1 MPQAISCA
9 LHTNS
14 FEDAIR
20 TAVSL
25 GGDSDTIA
33 AIAGGISGALHDMP
47 NVIAVQ
53 AWTYLPPDMKAVMSL
68 LYSEASSG
76 QS

>member
-1 MPQAISCA
+1 MPHAISCA

-20 TAVSL
+20 SAVSL

-33 AIAGGISGALHDMP
+33 AIAGGISEALHGIP
-47 NVIAVQ
+47 NDIAVQ
-53 AWTYLPPDMKAVMSL
+53 AWTYLTPDMKAVMNR

-76 QS
+76 